1 MSTRSWQHTFLAL
14 TCFWRPVTQEGA
26 GQQDGADEGSK
37 KRKREDKK
45 PLSIVIHS
53 KNSLALNLGRKLAR
67 VLASDSNKN
76 LFCMNKN
83 ANEPSRVR
91 EVEIT
96 GRGEARPVMEGDHA
110 RARPPHKLMKRRTP
124 TTSPHISLV
133 SLFPLQFLALVCC
146 LKGGE

>member
-1 MSTRSWQHTFLAL
+1 MATLFLVPA
-14 TCFWRPVTQEGA
+14 CFWRAVTQHGA
-26 GQQDGADEGSK
+26 GQHDGVDEGSK

-67 VLASDSNKN
+67 VLASDSYKN

-83 ANEPSRVR
+83 ANELSRVR

-96 GRGEARPVMEGDHA
+96 GRGKAQLVMEGDHA
-110 RARPPHKLMKRRTP
+110 RARPPHKLMKRRTGA
-124 TTSPHISLV
+124 T
-133 SLFPLQFLALVCC
+133 
-146 LKGGE
+146 

>member
-1 MSTRSWQHTFLAL
+1 MNTRWPTL
-14 TCFWRPVTQEGA
+14 TCSWRPAVQGGA
-26 GQQDGADEGSK
+26 GHHDGEDEGSK

-53 KNSLALNLGRKLAR
+53 KNSLTLNLGRKLAR

-96 GRGEARPVMEGDHA
+96 ERGKARLVMEGDHA
-110 RARPPHKLMKRRTP
+110 RARPAHKLMKRREP
-124 TTSPHISLV
+124 EPPQGRLTSH
-133 SLFPLQFLALVCC
+133 
-146 LKGGE
+146 